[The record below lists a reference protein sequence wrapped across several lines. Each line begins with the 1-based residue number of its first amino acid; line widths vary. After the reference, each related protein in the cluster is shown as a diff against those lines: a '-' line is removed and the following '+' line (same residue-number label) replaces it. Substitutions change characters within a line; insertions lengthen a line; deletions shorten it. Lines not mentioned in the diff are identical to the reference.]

1 VVGLQLSELVSIG
14 AVGIVGGGAANNR
27 DRRAAGGTAGGHAL
41 ADAATG
47 AGSARGVV
55 LGNAA
60 AVAAA
65 PHHVLIAGD
74 AGVGVAAVHG
84 GGGDVLLLL
93 HHLNVGCGQVARVAV
108 AHSDSVGVVT
118 EAWGHGNIVGLQL
131 LLVAGLGLILGVASG
146 GRLSRED
153 ALVQGDGDT
162 HFNRRFWIEDWLEGF
177 LNKVQKL

>member
-41 ADAATG
+41 TDAATG
-47 AGSARGVV
+47 TGSARGVV

-65 PHHVLIAGD
+65 PHDVLIAGD
-74 AGVGVAAVHG
+74 TRVGVAAVHG
-84 GGGDVLLLL
+84 GGGDALLLL
-93 HHLNVGCGQVARVAV
+93 LQLNVGGGQVAGVAV

-118 EAWGHGNIVGLQL
+118 ETRGHGNIVGLL
-131 LLVAGLGLILGVASG
+131 LVVAGLGLVLGVASG
-146 GRLSRED
+146 GRLGRED
-153 ALVQGDGDT
+153 AFVQGDGDT
-162 HFNRRFWIEDWLEGF
+162 HFDWRFWVEDWLEGF